1 MIQGTAIGNQDY
13 RNPKF
18 VSATDLTRREDIAP
32 LDNPDVLAQLLAAK
46 RSPRTRHA
54 YAGDLNPHSA
64 PSTVT

>member
-1 MIQGTAIGNQDY
+1 M
-13 RNPKF
+13 
-18 VSATDLTRREDIAP
+18 SATDLTRREDIAP